1 MITFKEFILEVM
13 TQKTAELD
21 FMFGDCA
28 SFAVAFQEEVGG
40 EFFVL
45 YQNEKP
51 LHVFVKHDSKNFDVK
66 GSGTLRSMVRSITGS
81 LDTSDW
87 EIKGP
92 FTFEELPCR
101 KSSPKKIEKARE
113 YIKANLKKFV

>member
-1 MITFKEFILEVM
+1 MITFKQFINEVM
-13 TQKTAELD
+13 TQRTAEID

-51 LHVFVKHDSKNFDVK
+51 LHVFVKHNDKNFDVK
-66 GSGTLRSMVRSITGS
+66 GEGTLRSMVRSITGS

-101 KSSPKKIEKARE
+101 KSSPKKIESTSRL
-113 YIKANLKKFV
+113 ILGSSSDFI